1 MKWNPLKIV
10 NAIAHAVIG
19 VHVHEYDNG
28 KFSIVASVPMIT
40 RTCKLC
46 LHKTQQ
52 ILR

>member
-1 MKWNPLKIV
+1 MKFLGLLNTLLYAATGKHI
-10 NAIAHAVIG
+10 
-19 VHVHEYDNG
+19 HEYDNG
-28 KFSIVASVPMIT
+28 KVTIIASVPMIT